1 MISTATDTLLN
12 TIKSWMPPLLQ
23 PGQIGFCSPADAG
36 DEYLLGLYIYSVLR
50 DMRYQ
55 MTSPMRMDNNISQSA
70 PFCVEFCFMATS
82 YAGKKSGLP
91 DDYKV
96 MERVLQLWPDLSV
109 LSLTTA
115 LQPSYIPA
123 PRIELLTVDP
133 DMASKIWQFPGV
145 PYRLSL
151 FYKCSPVAI
160 PSQKQ
165 TVTARIGSVDYTTKE
180 GGE

>member
-1 MISTATDTLLN
+1 MISAATDAILSALKN
-12 TIKSWMPPLLQ
+12 WMPPLLQ
-23 PGQIGFCSPADAG
+23 AGQIGFCSPDSAG
-36 DEYLLGLYIYSVLR
+36 DSYLLGLYPYSVLR

-55 MTSPMRMDNNISQSA
+55 MTSPMRIDGNISQSA
-70 PFCVEFCFMATS
+70 PLCVEFCFMVTS

-91 DDYKV
+91 DDFKLI
-96 MERVLQLWPDLSV
+96 ERVLQLWPDSSA

-115 LQPSYIPA
+115 LQPSHIPA
-123 PRIELLTVDP
+123 PRIELLTIDP

-151 FYKCSPVAI
+151 FYKCSPVAV

-165 TVTARIGSVDYTTKE
+165 TVIARVGSVDYTAKE
-180 GGE
+180 DGR